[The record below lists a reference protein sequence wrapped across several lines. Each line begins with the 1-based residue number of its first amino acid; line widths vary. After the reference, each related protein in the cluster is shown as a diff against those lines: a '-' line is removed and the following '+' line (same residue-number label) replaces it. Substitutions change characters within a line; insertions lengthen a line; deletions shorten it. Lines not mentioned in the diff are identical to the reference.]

1 MKKAIVIAIAV
12 IMTVNHSVIAG
23 TITGTVE
30 KESNGKPIVGLW
42 VEATDYYTG
51 QYRGGA
57 STNSSG
63 FYVIQGLIDG
73 TYRIMVSTWNT
84 DFVEEYYNNVYDY
97 YNAAPIVVPA
107 NGVVQNIDFSLKV
120 GLKASGKVVDK
131 ATGSAL
137 DNIRVAC
144 WHIDF
149 ERYTS
154 VYTNIN
160 GIYELTHLLPGDV
173 QITAEPESYYARIGA
188 GLELT
193 GDIDRLDFALPAGA
207 NLSGKVI
214 DSQTAQPLARIEV
227 TYWNNSN
234 SVFQNDF
241 THGDGTFTL
250 KNLPPGVATIKA
262 RPDIDTG
269 YALWNPPLGGN
280 MIYINEGEDEP
291 NQIIALHKGALVK
304 GDIKDHYDI
313 PMSDF
318 GYSYSGRLCEGDSET
333 DPNGEYKIRLP
344 VGTYSIT
351 LDEDDFGALP
361 QEVII
366 TDVNLPFNVPDMI
379 AYSEQTGGQITGSV
393 INPGGHQKTGNFIIA
408 AFETGTVFDPNTWH
422 TIWPIRKTGLHK
434 AGPFTITSLPPDVN
448 YDVFLFVESDTLDE
462 IGSVTVR
469 DSVLNV
475 PAGTTG
481 INLYY
486 NSQGSTVTGK
496 VLDTNSQ
503 PVFGAIVLF
512 FDLATGDFAG
522 LADVDYKGNYIIYNV
537 PAGTYTITAIHSK
550 CLNTPPMEQEVDG
563 ELVNV
568 STIVITCTGE

>member
-23 TITGTVE
+23 IITGTVE

-63 FYVIQGLIDG
+63 FYVIPGLIDG

-107 NGVVQNIDFSLKV
+107 NDVVQNIDFSLKV

-154 VYTNIN
+154 VYTNIS

-173 QITAEPESYYARIGA
+173 QIKAEPESYYARIGT

-234 SVFQNDF
+234 SFRI
-241 THGDGTFTL
+241 L
-250 KNLPPGVATIKA
+250 K
-262 RPDIDTG
+262 
-269 YALWNPPLGGN
+269 
-280 MIYINEGEDEP
+280 
-291 NQIIALHKGALVK
+291 
-304 GDIKDHYDI
+304 
-313 PMSDF
+313 
-318 GYSYSGRLCEGDSET
+318 
-333 DPNGEYKIRLP
+333 
-344 VGTYSIT
+344 
-351 LDEDDFGALP
+351 
-361 QEVII
+361 
-366 TDVNLPFNVPDMI
+366 
-379 AYSEQTGGQITGSV
+379 
-393 INPGGHQKTGNFIIA
+393 
-408 AFETGTVFDPNTWH
+408 
-422 TIWPIRKTGLHK
+422 
-434 AGPFTITSLPPDVN
+434 
-448 YDVFLFVESDTLDE
+448 
-462 IGSVTVR
+462 
-469 DSVLNV
+469 
-475 PAGTTG
+475 
-481 INLYY
+481 
-486 NSQGSTVTGK
+486 
-496 VLDTNSQ
+496 
-503 PVFGAIVLF
+503 
-512 FDLATGDFAG
+512 
-522 LADVDYKGNYIIYNV
+522 
-537 PAGTYTITAIHSK
+537 
-550 CLNTPPMEQEVDG
+550 
-563 ELVNV
+563 
-568 STIVITCTGE
+568 